1 MFLSGVMMTSEYMHR
16 GQNNYNIHDKKK
28 EKQQQ
33 THTHTHKR
41 RKKSVYYSFENY
53 SVELRVTVVVVIF
66 PGRVMQKA
74 YIRNARLQIGLCTV
88 DLTLEFE
95 QKGTNTA
102 CTTMCGT
109 ETGEQVRG
117 KCRFREILF
126 VTQ

>member
-1 MFLSGVMMTSEYMHR
+1 MTKR
-16 GQNNYNIHDKKK
+16 KKNNNKH
-28 EKQQQ
+28 
-33 THTHTHKR
+33 THTHTKEG
-41 RKKSVYYSFENY
+41 KKSVYYSFENY

-74 YIRNARLQIGLCTV
+74 YIRNARVQIGLCTV